1 MASAMTHEEMRAEL
15 IERAVTDEEFRQR
28 LMTDPKAAVKEA
40 LGLDLPDAIS
50 VQVHEDTAS
59 TSHLVLPPAANL
71 DEADLNAAAGGIA
84 SGMYRD
90 RK

>member
-1 MASAMTHEEMRAEL
+1 MASEMTHEEMRAEL

-28 LMTDPKAAVKEA
+28 LMADPKTAVKDA

-50 VQVHEDTAS
+50 VQVHEDTAT

-71 DEADLNAAAGGIA
+71 SQTDLDAAAGGVTSA
-84 SGMYRD
+84 MYR
-90 RK
+90 